1 MAKQQKVK
9 GSKLVVIEGPLNG
22 TIVPLGNVQITIGR
36 APDSTLIIDDDY
48 ASSRHA
54 RIYPSEGSWVVEDLG
69 STNGTW
75 IDRTRI
81 TSPVNGIVIK
91 RAIEKGQTVAASLQS
106 PELFVIAQNLSD
118 MQVEAAIDESDVGRL
133 RNGQKASF
141 TVDAFP
147 DEVFNGIVTQVRKA
161 PIITN
166 NVVTYDTRLDAS
178 NIIDIITGYD
188 VIVDGADNFPSRY
201 LLNDASVKLGIPVV
215 HDLPAVG
222 MHMREL

>member
-1 MAKQQKVK
+1 VSELALTLVRLGFLTLLWTFVLVTVLALRRDLRQPAEARPAGRDRKPARAARPPKPPKVAKQQKVK

-81 TSPVNGIVIK
+81 TSP
-91 RAIEKGQTVAASLQS
+91 TVLPVGAPLR
-106 PELFVIAQNLSD
+106 
-118 MQVEAAIDESDVGRL
+118 VGRTTL
-133 RNGQKASF
+133 QIQK
-141 TVDAFP
+141 
-147 DEVFNGIVTQVRKA
+147 
-161 PIITN
+161 
-166 NVVTYDTRLDAS
+166 
-178 NIIDIITGYD
+178 
-188 VIVDGADNFPSRY
+188 
-201 LLNDASVKLGIPVV
+201 
-215 HDLPAVG
+215 
-222 MHMREL
+222 